1 MHRDE
6 ADATLATL
14 RDAQGR
20 IASGMFTIDSHT
32 ALGFLRAGGLRG
44 RTHSTWSALSP
55 DVDALW
61 SDFNT
66 LNDLLESARANA
78 LGRKVTEAEAA
89 TLRQASALVA
99 QLEPRCAAAISTL
112 NDVDRSWN
120 ACGSAISPLTDA
132 FNRLTSLATGL
143 GERDS
148 VTTLNQRASALREA
162 VLADPMAA
170 APAGALGEAHRTE
183 ISDLTAGVQAASAR
197 LATQAALRDTYPAR
211 MTALETQIEAVR
223 AEETRAAE
231 AYRTAQQKIAS
242 SSLPPA
248 PSSSGVLAARV
259 VDLDKYRQA
268 KRWQKLADE
277 VAVLEASIARARQ
290 RAAEL
295 RDAADGLLARRD
307 ELRGRLDAYR
317 AKASRHRLDEN
328 DELAALHSSA
338 QSLLYTAPCELPE
351 ATRAVFAYQTA
362 LARLVDGQSVR
373 KEAR

>member
-1 MHRDE
+1 MQRDE
-6 ADATLATL
+6 ADAILATL

-20 IASGMFTIDSHT
+20 IASAMFGIDSHA

-44 RTHSTWSALSP
+44 RTQSTWSALSP

-66 LNDLLESARANA
+66 LNDLLESARVNA
-78 LGRKVTEAEAA
+78 LGRKVSETEAAN
-89 TLRQASALVA
+89 LQQASALIA
-99 QLEPRCAAAISTL
+99 QLEPRCAAAISAL
-112 NDVDRSWN
+112 NEVDRSWN
-120 ACGSAISPLTDA
+120 ACGAAVSPLTDA
-132 FNRLTSLATGL
+132 LNGLTSLAIGL

-148 VTTLNQRASALREA
+148 VSTLNQRASALRDA
-162 VLADPMAA
+162 VLGDPIAA
-170 APAGALGEAHRTE
+170 APSGALGEAHRIE
-183 ISDLTAGVQAASAR
+183 ISDLTAGVQTASAR
-197 LATQAALRDTYPAR
+197 LAAQAALRDAYPTR
-211 MTALETQIEAVR
+211 MTALETQIEGVR

-231 AYRTAQQKIAS
+231 AYRAAQEKIAS
-242 SSLPPA
+242 SGLPPA
-248 PSSSGVLAARV
+248 PSSSVVLAARV

-277 VAVLEASIARARQ
+277 VAMLESSIVRARQ

-295 RDAADGLLARRD
+295 RDAADGLLARRE
-307 ELRGRLDAYR
+307 ELRGRLEAYR
-317 AKASRHRLDEN
+317 AKAARHRLDEN
-328 DELAALHSSA
+328 DELAALHSEA
-338 QSLLYTAPCELPE
+338 HSLLYTAPCELPE